1 MIFTSN
7 RKAFEQYTSLSKS
20 FRSKLFSYNITATS
34 LPLAFFSL
42 GHPGEI
48 AAGMHSN
55 GYTEVLLK
63 AERIDYFDV
72 RPQAAVERIWHM

>member
-1 MIFTSN
+1 MPEIF
-7 RKAFEQYTSLSKS
+7 KP
-20 FRSKLFSYNITATS
+20 KLFAYRITTTE
-34 LPLAFFSL
+34 LPLAFLSL

-48 AAGMHSN
+48 AVGMHSN

-72 RPQAAVERIWHM
+72 RPLAAVERIWHI